1 MEGSVL
7 FVSGQKALCCG
18 QIPSL
23 RSSWLSPDVAE
34 FSIPKQGLVISSYD
48 SLESVITVH
57 YQIDR
62 AGPVL
67 AAPPA
72 AKIMDAGVRNPCCH

>member
-7 FVSGQKALCCG
+7 FVSGQKVLCCG
-18 QIPSL
+18 QVPSL

-48 SLESVITVH
+48 SLESVITAH
-57 YQIDR
+57 YQTDR
-62 AGPVL
+62 AGPAL
-67 AAPPA
+67 AALPA
-72 AKIMDAGVRNPCCH
+72 AKIMDARVRNPCCF